1 MGLIKFFVSMFS
13 CKSSCKFN
21 NSEYN
26 IDLHN
31 KSLSQFKLKNKDITA
46 IHKILVKRELHLTTT
61 RDMGDS
67 SPDNSINERPDTPY
81 PHITNFKEFSV

>member
-46 IHKILVKRELHLTTT
+46 IHKILAKRELHLTTT
-61 RDMGDS
+61 QDMGDS
-67 SPDNSINERPDTPY
+67 SPDNSIHDRPDTPY

>member
-46 IHKILVKRELHLTTT
+46 IHKILAKRELHLTTT

-67 SPDNSINERPDTPY
+67 SPDISIHDRPDTPY
-81 PHITNFKEFSV
+81 PHITSFKEFSV